1 MMVYKFVRK
10 AAFNFASVFVSMVLA
25 STASAEAY
33 FNLDTKLKYDN
44 NLTNAQRSSDIVGD
58 ALVVANINGGYYF
71 QFSDSNSLRLQAD
84 LGAEAYNTYHGLNN
98 VSLGGSAFLKHKW
111 DLGLYAPWTGVSVS
125 ATRLDYNENVRDGWQ
140 YQAQLSAGKRV
151 AEHLD
156 LWVDFAIQRRTADKD
171 TEVDPGVSGAAFDT
185 FNKVLKLDAVYT
197 FDDGTFLTLGYQLRR
212 GDVVS
217 TTIEE
222 SPDGTWDSILRA
234 VALDPT
240 FGPHAE
246 AYTIGGT
253 THTFGMRIST
263 VLSTNSVLGFEYQR
277 HITHADGNINYYK
290 SIPALTLSYSF

>member
-10 AAFNFASVFVSMVLA
+10 AAFNVASVFVSMVLA
-25 STASAEAY
+25 STASAEAF

-44 NLTNAQRSSDIVGD
+44 NLTNAQRTSDIVGD

-71 QFSDSNSLRLQAD
+71 QFSDSNSLQLQAD

-151 AEHLD
+151 TEHLD
-156 LWVDFAIQRRTADKD
+156 LWVDFELQKHTADKD

-185 FNKVLKLDAVYT
+185 LNKILKLDAVYT
-197 FDDGTFLTLGYQLRR
+197 FDDRTLLMLGYQVRR

-222 SPDGTWDSILRA
+222 SPDGTWDGIVRA
-234 VALDPT
+234 VALDPM

-246 AYTIGGT
+246 AYRILGT
-253 THTFGMRIST
+253 THIFGMRISSA
-263 VLSTNSVLGFEYQR
+263 LSTNSVLAFEYQR
-277 HITHADGNINYYK
+277 YITHGAGNINYYK
-290 SIPALTLSYSF
+290 SMPALIFSYGF